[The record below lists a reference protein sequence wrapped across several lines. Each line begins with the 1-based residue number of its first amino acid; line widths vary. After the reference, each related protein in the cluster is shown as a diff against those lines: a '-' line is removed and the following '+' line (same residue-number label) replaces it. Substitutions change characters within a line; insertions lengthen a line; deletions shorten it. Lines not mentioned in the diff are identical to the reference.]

1 MNIMGQLLI
10 ESSFFLFLLADS
22 SQFSKRAR
30 FLNLSRD
37 IFLFLATMTSS
48 WNGVWIKY
56 GLTSKV
62 ICAKLHWIM
71 PFISIEK
78 NVRLQ
83 WIFCLI
89 LYFSLIKYFHFSNI
103 ISPSKGVN
111 LSMNI
116 YLNSFHLNLCQA
128 KLTLVEIDP
137 MILEEIKLAC
147 NAFWL

>member
-10 ESSFFLFLLADS
+10 ESFFFVLLADS

-30 FLNLSRD
+30 FLNLSSD
-37 IFLFLATMTSS
+37 IFLFLATMISS
-48 WNGVWIKY
+48 WNGVWLNY
-56 GLTSKV
+56 GLTSKI
-62 ICAKLHWIM
+62 ICAKLHWNM

-83 WIFCLI
+83 WIFCVI
-89 LYFSLIKYFHFSNI
+89 SYFSLMKIFHFSNI
-103 ISPSKGVN
+103 ISPSKRVN

-128 KLTLVEIDP
+128 KLTLVGIDP
-137 MILEEIKLAC
+137 MILKRL
-147 NAFWL
+147 N